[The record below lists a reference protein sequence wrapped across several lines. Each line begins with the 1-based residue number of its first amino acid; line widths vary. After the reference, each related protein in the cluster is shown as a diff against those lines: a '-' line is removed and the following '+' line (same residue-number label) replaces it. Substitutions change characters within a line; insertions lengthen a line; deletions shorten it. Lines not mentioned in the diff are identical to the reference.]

1 MLGRNAAEDRR
12 KPMKRTSRVA
22 IVGLLLL
29 AGAAAGF
36 LPVRFGHPS
45 PQERYISIAAH
56 KYAYDPAVVHVN
68 KGDQIHLSLT
78 STDVMHGFFLEGYD
92 LDAQIPAGDFNF
104 RIRRP
109 SKSKQFESTDEV
121 VFVADRTGKFR
132 FRCSNTCGYMHPFM
146 QGELIVAPNYLYS
159 VSVGLAVAL
168 ALGMVVTFRRND
180 TGGQP

>member
-1 MLGRNAAEDRR
+1 
-12 KPMKRTSRVA
+12 MKRTSRVA
-22 IVGLLLL
+22 IIGLLLL

-36 LPVRFGHPS
+36 LLVRFGQAA
-45 PQERYISIAAH
+45 PQERYVSISAQ

-68 KGDQIHLSLT
+68 KGDRIHLSLT
-78 STDVMHGFFLEGYD
+78 SIDVMHGFFLEGYD

-109 SKSKQFESTDEV
+109 SQSKEFESTDEV

-159 VSVGLAVAL
+159 VSVGMAVAL